1 MADNRIA
8 YGLAKKYGI
17 DTKGM
22 SPQEVWEAL
31 NKKGVKELGGHRDE
45 VYYKS
50 VDELK
55 KEQEIQLPQ
64 TLRLPDET
72 LPKSLSA
79 RWINQD
85 IKMPDG
91 TVAHFVEG
99 SKLHNIEVFAGK
111 GTKTSIR
118 DVERLVKKY
127 GGQAENWQKVKGIGM
142 IKHNEEE
149 AEAELHWYYEPSQ
162 GKQEIKFKRYL

>member
-1 MADNRIA
+1 MFEESKHPRDNEGKFTDKLKSAVKIYSDVPDKDMAGM
-8 YGLAKKYGI
+8 GLERGK
-17 DTKGM
+17 DTY
-22 SPQEVWEAL
+22 S
-31 NKKGVKELGGHRDE
+31 
-45 VYYKS
+45 
-50 VDELK
+50 
-55 KEQEIQLPQ
+55 
-64 TLRLPDET
+64 LPDEV

-111 GTKTSIR
+111 GTKTPIR

-127 GGQAENWQKVKGIGM
+127 GGQVENWQKVKGIGM
-142 IKHNEEE
+142 INHNEEE

>member
-1 MADNRIA
+1 MFEESKHPRDDEGKFTDKLKNAVKIYSDEPDKDMISM
-8 YGLAKKYGI
+8 GL
-17 DTKGM
+17 D
-22 SPQEVWEAL
+22 SD
-31 NKKGVKELGGHRDE
+31 KEND
-45 VYYKS
+45 S
-50 VDELK
+50 F
-55 KEQEIQLPQ
+55 P
-64 TLRLPDET
+64 LPDEI

-111 GTKTSIR
+111 GTKTPIR
-118 DVERLVKKY
+118 DVERLVETY
-127 GGQAENWQKVKGIGM
+127 GGKSEDWQKVKGIGM